1 MSVKLSQRS
10 LIRKQTLEFDDSKL
24 NIAWKSF
31 GNKDEMDIPFE
42 NILPNKFGVRKNSL
56 SLFIISGFFYFISIL
71 VFYLKITGE
80 DVEENAELLYIILG
94 TILLIVGIVTIEN
107 YWRINLSNNNSIKI
121 IKKSPNKHE
130 VDTFIQKLFEK
141 RNEYLM
147 NNYGYINPNI
157 SYENQLNN
165 IVWLRKM
172 KVLDDNS
179 FQAKKNELENIFSI
193 TSKKIGF

>member
-10 LIRKQTLEFDDSKL
+10 FIRKQTLEFDDSKL

-31 GNKDEMDIPFE
+31 GNRDEMDIPFE
-42 NILPNKFGVRKNSL
+42 NILPNKFGVFKNSL
-56 SLFIISGFFYFISIL
+56 LLFIISGFFYLLSL
-71 VFYLKITGE
+71 G
-80 DVEENAELLYIILG
+80 LLYERFNGDNIEEYAEIFWTLVA
-94 TILLIVGIVTIEN
+94 TVFLVIGIVTMEN

-121 IKKSPNKHE
+121 IKKSPNKDE
-130 VDTFIQKLFEK
+130 VNIFIQKLFEK
-141 RNEYLM
+141 RDEYLM
-147 NNYGYINPNI
+147 NNYGFINPNI

-172 KVLDDNS
+172 KVLDHNG

-193 TSKKIGF
+193 SSKKIGF